1 MGVRRS
7 LIAPLA
13 LLALAATAC
22 GGNSDTGSS
31 SSEGSKEQTA
41 VRIAGNTNAA
51 ALPVWV
57 GIDKGYFK
65 ECGVDAKYTVIQ
77 NITTLPATLGK
88 SFDLALTVPP
98 LLISAAA
105 QGLPVVEVAGATL
118 NTRENPQTFL
128 VAKEGSGINTV
139 ADLRGKKLGV
149 QTITGSTH
157 LGTKLWLK
165 RAGVPYDSLQ
175 IVQVDGP
182 AMADQLRSGRV
193 DAMETLAPFSTSV
206 LKYGKS
212 IVDPQAA
219 VAPTISGIFWAADKN
234 WASSQ
239 REAIS
244 CFQQGLQK
252 AGDFI
257 RSNMDEAKQVL
268 KKQTK
273 LPDDIVRDTDLPT
286 YTAEVRPD
294 DLKLWQDA
302 MKEVGGFKGDVD
314 INSIVLASS

>member
-1 MGVRRS
+1 M
-7 LIAPLA
+7 
-13 LLALAATAC
+13 
-22 GGNSDTGSS
+22 
-31 SSEGSKEQTA
+31 
-41 VRIAGNTNAA
+41 RIAGNTNAA
-51 ALPVWV
+51 ALPVWL
-57 GIDKGYFK
+57 GIQRGYFK
-65 ECGVDAKYTVIQ
+65 DCGIDAKYTVVQ
-77 NITTLPATLGK
+77 NITTLPAALGR

-98 LLISAAA
+98 VLISAAS

-118 NTRENPQTFL
+118 NSRENPQTFL

-165 RAGVPYDSLQ
+165 RAGVPYDSVQ

-206 LKYGKS
+206 LKHGKS

-219 VAPTISGIFWAADKN
+219 VASTVSGIFWAADEK

-239 REAIS
+239 SKAIS
-244 CFQQGLQK
+244 CFQQGLK
-252 AGDFI
+252 KSADFI
-257 RSNMDEAKQVL
+257 GSNTDEAKQVL
-268 KKQTK
+268 KQQTK
-273 LPDDIVRDTDLPT
+273 LPDDIVNGTDLPT

-294 DLKLWQDA
+294 DLKLWEDA

-314 INSIVLASS
+314 VKNLVLAG